1 MNKIVIYFRS
11 KYLYTNFIERR
22 KTMEKERQRNEKE
35 IIKPINSVNYDQD
48 NAFVS
53 FDITWCDIPFLCD
66 GDTCASCPSV
76 CKKD

>member
-1 MNKIVIYFRS
+1 
-11 KYLYTNFIERR
+11 
-22 KTMEKERQRNEKE
+22 MEKERQRNEKE